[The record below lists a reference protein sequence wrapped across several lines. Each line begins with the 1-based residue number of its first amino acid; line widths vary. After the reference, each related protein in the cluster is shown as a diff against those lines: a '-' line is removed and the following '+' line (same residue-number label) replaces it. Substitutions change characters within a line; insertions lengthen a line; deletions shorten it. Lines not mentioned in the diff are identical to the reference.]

1 MKYRGEKPEPEDKL
15 DDPLGS
21 NGPKDGA
28 IPSWH
33 SIDWATEERN
43 VRRLGQRIF
52 KAAQEGD
59 LKKVRNLQKL
69 MLRSRS
75 NTLVSVRRVTQHS
88 SGRKSAGVDG
98 EVALTP
104 SKRKQ
109 LAEDL
114 LAQSD
119 PWKARPVKRVYIPKS
134 NGKMR
139 PLGIPVI
146 RDRVMQARVKNAL
159 EPEWEARFEPRSY
172 GFRPGRGCH
181 DAIAVIH
188 NALATTNTQRTWILD
203 ADLAAAFD
211 RIDHGHLMTSIGMFP
226 GRELVRQWLKAGAME
241 RGRFSPTGEGTP
253 QGGVISPLLLN
264 VALHGME
271 TAAGC
276 LYWQSKSEGLRLRKG
291 SPALIRYADD
301 FVVLCHSEEEARQ
314 VRAALATWLEPRGL
328 RFNEEKSRIVN
339 IDDGFDFL
347 GFTVRRMR
355 DGKVLAAP
363 SKESVKRIRSRIRE
377 EVRHMKGSN
386 AAAIIKALR
395 PVVIGWGNYHR
406 KVSAKRV
413 FSQLDTYVWTVLYR
427 WGQWRHPTKTNG
439 WVRNQYFGR
448 FNQQRNDVWVFGD
461 RKSGKYLP
469 KFTWLEIAYHR
480 PVGGRASPY
489 DPALAR
495 FWEKRRRQKKP
506 TLNKRDLALWEIQ
519 RGKCPECRQ
528 WLIADVEFDPN
539 SAWLSIQDAALELR
553 GGGLNR
559 HHIVY
564 RSQGGGDEI
573 KNLALVHAE
582 CHRQHHARDKLTRMP
597 AKPSRLA

>member
-1 MKYRGEKPEPEDKL
+1 M
-15 DDPLGS
+15 DDLSGL
-21 NGPKDGA
+21 NGPKGGA

-33 SIDWATEERN
+33 SIDWAAEERN

-52 KAAQEGD
+52 KAAQTGD
-59 LKKVRNLQKL
+59 LKKLRNLQKL

-88 SGRKSAGVDG
+88 SGRKTAGVDG
-98 EVALTP
+98 EVALSP
-104 SKRKQ
+104 NERKR
-109 LAEDL
+109 LAEEL
-114 LAQSD
+114 LTQSE

-146 RDRVMQARVKNAL
+146 RDRVVQARVKNAL

-181 DAIAVIH
+181 DAVAVIH
-188 NALATTNTQRTWILD
+188 NTLATTNTRRTWVLD

-211 RIDHGHLMTSIGMFP
+211 RIDHDHLIAGIGKFP
-226 GRELVRQWLKAGAME
+226 GRGLIRQWLKAGVME

-276 LYWQSKSEGLRLRKG
+276 IYQRSKGEHLRLQKG
-291 SPALIRYADD
+291 SPALVRYADD
-301 FVVLCHSEEEARQ
+301 FVALCHSEEEARQ
-314 VRAALATWLEPRGL
+314 VKAKLTAWLEPRGL
-328 RFNEEKSRIVN
+328 RFNEEKSQIVN

-347 GFTVRRMR
+347 GFTVRRMK
-355 DGKVLAAP
+355 DGTVLATP

-386 AAAIIKALR
+386 AAAIIRKLR
-395 PVVIGWGNYHR
+395 PVVVGWGNYHR
-406 KVSAKRV
+406 KVAAKRT
-413 FSQLDTYVWTVLYR
+413 FTHLDHYVWRVLYR
-427 WGQWRHPTKTNG
+427 WGQWRHPMKPNG

-448 FNQQRNDVWVFGD
+448 FNQQRGDTWVFGD
-461 RKSGKYLP
+461 KKSGKYLP
-469 KFTWLEIAYHR
+469 KFAWLEIEYHR

-489 DPALAR
+489 DPALAHV
-495 FWEKRRRQKKP
+495 WEKRRRQKKP

-528 WLIADVEFDPN
+528 WLITDVEFDPH
-539 SAWLSIQDAALELR
+539 SPWISIQDAALQLR
-553 GGGLNR
+553 GGALNR

-564 RSQGGGDEI
+564 RSRGGGDEI
-573 KNLALVHAE
+573 KNLALVHAD
-582 CHRQHHARDKLTRMP
+582 CHRQHHARDKLARTSVQP
-597 AKPSRLA
+597 TRLA